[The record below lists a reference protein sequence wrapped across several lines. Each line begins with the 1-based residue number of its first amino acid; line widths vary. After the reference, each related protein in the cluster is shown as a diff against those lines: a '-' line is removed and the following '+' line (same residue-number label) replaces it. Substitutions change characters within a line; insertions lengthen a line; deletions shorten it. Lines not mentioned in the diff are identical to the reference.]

1 MDFMDSDLLKMNFD
15 QPTPKIGD
23 LLLAEPLMTDIAFSR
38 SVVILVEHNNET
50 GSLGFVTNK
59 RSKYTLNEL
68 VAEIDIEEE
77 IPVYVGGPVHHDRLF
92 YIHTLGNIIPESID
106 LGNGLYVSGDF
117 NVIIEY
123 VNSGAPINGKIRF
136 ILGYSGWDSKQLE
149 GELQNFDWAVIPN
162 NDSAQILTLDSENA
176 WRTQVSK
183 LDSKYKLWLNCPKN
197 ASLN

>member
-1 MDFMDSDLLKMNFD
+1 MDFMDSDILKMNFD

-59 RSKYTLNEL
+59 KSKYSLNEL

-123 VNSGAPINGKIRF
+123 VNSGAPVNGKIRF

-162 NDSAQILTLDSENA
+162 NDSAQILTLDGENA

-183 LDSKYKLWLNCPKN
+183 LDSKYKLWL
-197 ASLN
+197 